1 MSRVIFCRDG
11 RGSSC
16 CRTAGWMPWILSM
29 WFVAITGM
37 GAGGQ
42 TTNTLP
48 GTGATWEQFHGDNM
62 QRWNPRETELGV
74 NNVGSLARKWTYATG
89 AFVES
94 SPAVVSGVVYIGS
107 DDGNLY
113 ALNASTGQKLWSFST
128 GSGQSILDAP
138 AVADGVVYI
147 GSYDGILYA
156 LNASTGK
163 ELWSFV
169 TGTNPVVGPPTVMD
183 GVVYVSGGI
192 PETLYALNASTG
204 KVLWSDGNSVGGWTS
219 AAVSNGVVYIGSFDN
234 NLRAIDA
241 RSGRVLWSY
250 AVADGFVDSSPAV
263 ADGVVYIGSWDGA
276 VYAVKASNGA
286 FLWSYQTG
294 SYITSSPA
302 IAEGVVYI
310 GSWDKTVY
318 ALNAKTGARMWGFT
332 TGDSVESSPAVA
344 NGVVY
349 VGSDDF
355 NLYALNA
362 SDGHSLWSYPTK
374 TYVQSSPA
382 VVDGVVYAAGGIGH
396 EGPVFAFAP
405 GDTADLYLR
414 IWPSAT
420 AVHQGDL
427 ITYAFPVWNLGPAN
441 ADHEVLTTQIP
452 IGTTFDYVRVSG
464 TPGLATCTIPPY
476 GRTGAVVCNENGSM
490 APNTT
495 WTVRLTVRVT
505 APSGTVVTENAA
517 TVADTPE
524 LNGANNFAT
533 VSVKVQ

>member
-1 MSRVIFCRDG
+1 MNRVISCRDG
-11 RGSSC
+11 RGSVL
-16 CRTAGWMPWILSM
+16 CRIAELMLWIWLV
-29 WFVAITGM
+29 WCVAITGM
-37 GAGGQ
+37 GASGQ
-42 TTNTLP
+42 TSNTLP
-48 GTGATWEQFHGDNM
+48 GAGATWAQFHGDNM

-74 NNVGSLARKWTYATG
+74 NNVGGLARKWTYATG

-94 SPAVVSGVVYIGS
+94 SPAVVNGVVYIGS

-128 GSGQSILDAP
+128 GSGQRILDAP
-138 AVADGVVYI
+138 AVANGMVYI

-156 LNASTGK
+156 LNANTGK
-163 ELWSFV
+163 QLWSFV
-169 TGTNPVVGPPTVMD
+169 TGTNPVVGAPTVVN

-192 PETLYALNASTG
+192 PETLYALNGSTG
-204 KVLWSDGNSVGGWTS
+204 KMLWSDGNSIGGWNS
-219 AAVSNGVVYIGSFDN
+219 AAMANGVVFIGSFDN

-286 FLWSYQTG
+286 LLWSYPTG
-294 SYITSSPA
+294 SFITSSPA
-302 IAEGVVYI
+302 IAKGVVYI

-318 ALNAKTGARMWGFT
+318 ALDAKTGARMWSFT

-374 TYVQSSPA
+374 AYVQSSPA

-441 ADHEVLTTQIP
+441 ADHEVLTTQVP
-452 IGTTFDYVRVSG
+452 AGTTFDYVTISG
-464 TPGLATCTIPPY
+464 TPGLGTCTTPPY
-476 GRTGAVVCNENGSM
+476 GGVGPILCHENGSM
-490 APNTT
+490 ARNTT
-495 WTVRLTVRVT
+495 WTVRLTVKVT
-505 APSGTVVTENAA
+505 AAAGAVVTENAA
-517 TVADTPE
+517 TMADTTDP
-524 LNGANNFAT
+524 NTANNMAT
-533 VSVKVQ
+533 ASVKVQ